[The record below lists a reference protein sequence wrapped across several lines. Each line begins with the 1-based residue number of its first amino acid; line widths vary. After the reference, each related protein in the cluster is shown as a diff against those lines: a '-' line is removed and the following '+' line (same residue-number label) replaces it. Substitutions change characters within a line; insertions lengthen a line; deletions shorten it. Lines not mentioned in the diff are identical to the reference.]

1 MINKERIDKIKAE
14 FFGKGIDISTTN
26 IGFAVLSIVMG
37 DELAYEAIFGG
48 AVMGDY
54 ARSERIAKLKEKV
67 ADYIGGDSIVV
78 GGGAK
83 ADITFEENKA
93 YVIELRQRTE
103 QAMQDGVLDTKDG
116 LTILKDLS
124 VKLNDKFNVADKTI
138 NQVVVV
144 NQKYSSVC
152 EYCHHEIA
160 PYPISKEEAMRIYGL
175 VEKNKK

>member
-14 FFGKGIDISTTN
+14 FFSKGLEVSTTDV
-26 IGFAVLSIVMG
+26 GFAVLSNVMG
-37 DELAYEAIFGG
+37 DDLAYEAIFGG

-54 ARSERIAKLKEKV
+54 ARSERITKLKEKV

-93 YVIELRQRTE
+93 YMIELKRRTE
-103 QAMQDGVLDTKDG
+103 QAMQ
-116 LTILKDLS
+116 
-124 VKLNDKFNVADKTI
+124 
-138 NQVVVV
+138 
-144 NQKYSSVC
+144 
-152 EYCHHEIA
+152 
-160 PYPISKEEAMRIYGL
+160 MYGL